1 MLPEVL
7 DSNAEF
13 GRADPQ
19 WFGASIPIMG
29 VAGDQQAAL
38 IGQACFTPGM
48 AKSTYGTGCFTMINT
63 GDRQLTSAQQLLT
76 TVAYR
81 INGQT
86 TFALEGSIFSA
97 GVAVKWLRDQ
107 LGLVT
112 SAAETEAAARR
123 TGGDTGG
130 VYLVPAFTGLGAPH
144 WAASAR
150 GLLTGLTL
158 ATNRDHL
165 ITATLA
171 SVAYQSAEL
180 VAAMAGDGAV
190 LQRLRVDG
198 GMVVNDWLCQFLAD
212 MMALP
217 VERPVNTETTAMGA
231 AILASLGI
239 GLIDNLAA
247 AQNMWCLD
255 REFVPSMPAAQ
266 RKRLLTGWNQAV
278 RRALLQ

>member
-1 MLPEVL
+1 
-7 DSNAEF
+7 
-13 GRADPQ
+13 
-19 WFGASIPIMG
+19 
-29 VAGDQQAAL
+29 
-38 IGQACFTPGM
+38 
-48 AKSTYGTGCFTMINT
+48 
-63 GDRQLTSAQQLLT
+63 
-76 TVAYR
+76 
-81 INGQT
+81 
-86 TFALEGSIFSA
+86 
-97 GVAVKWLRDQ
+97 
-107 LGLVT
+107 
-112 SAAETEAAARR
+112 
-123 TGGDTGG
+123 
-130 VYLVPAFTGLGAPH
+130 
-144 WAASAR
+144 
-150 GLLTGLTL
+150 LLTGLTL

-217 VERPVNTETTAMGA
+217 VERPVNTETTALGA